1 MNPHNSLQPLDQP
14 APRLRPSRSSRA
26 GMRAWMRILIVIGL
40 LAQPILIP
48 LKLLASTTSAST
60 TLTRG
65 VHEDVDAYLQRIAT
79 A

>member
-1 MNPHNSLQPLDQP
+1 
-14 APRLRPSRSSRA
+14 
-26 GMRAWMRILIVIGL
+26 MRAWMRILIVIGL